1 MTKLSFET
9 IPWKHLT
16 CAKSQLR
23 LDIVLKCGQSFRWT
37 EYPQNPQ
44 SWIGVLKNRVWLL
57 TQDEE
62 QIRFK
67 TLSNTC
73 KDEEEEKEKSILTDY
88 FQLDVDIEQYYKVS
102 SQLPCTILAIIF
114 TKTEFT
120 KNFRNGQRLIQYSR
134 QSL

>member
-1 MTKLSFET
+1 MTKLSFEA

-88 FQLDVDIEQYYKVS
+88 FQLNVDIEQLYKVS
-102 SQLPCTILAIIF
+102 SQSLPKFAIIF
-114 TKTEFT
+114 TKIDFT
-120 KNFRNGQRLIQYSR
+120 KNFRNGQRLIQYFS